1 MRAIIFSVS
10 DVREVPM
17 ALRLSSDVWLDF
29 NVRVFARAGVPVEDA
44 RLAAAVR
51 LESAL
56 RQGAGLDTFAV
67 MRLRQTVRRLQAG
80 GINPAPRLNVVRE
93 QAQLALLDGDNGL

>member
-1 MRAIIFSVS
+1 M
-10 DVREVPM
+10 M
-17 ALRLSSDVWLDF
+17 LRLSSDVWLDF
-29 NVRVFARAGVPVEDA
+29 NVRVFAQAGVPIADA

-67 MRLRQTVRRLQAG
+67 MRLRQTARRARAG
-80 GINPAPRLNVVRE
+80 PSG
-93 QAQLALLDGDNGL
+93 LAGRR